1 MDFKQIIRMGLEEYT
16 DEIRKALDGLTPK
29 ERRFQP
35 TPESHHI
42 DFAFWHI
49 IRVEDEWLQGF
60 ARGVPTVWVRDGW
73 PDRFATAGRGSGW
86 GYDAEQI
93 AALPAFDMDEMMSHF
108 DAVRRETL
116 DYLDSITE
124 KDLNTFLS
132 ASAGRST
139 TSGGCSATSWS
150 REPARRTDRLP
161 SGHAEGAQQIETIDG
176 SVVADQ
182 KPTYEPEAA
191 ALAEGFR
198 LVAGMD
204 EVGRGA
210 AGRAGGC
217 RRGDLADPSGR
228 RVGRA
233 DRRQQAADAC
243 QARGGV
249 PADLLESGRVRDR
262 SRVL

>member
-16 DEIRKALDGLTPK
+16 DEIRKALDGLTPE

-124 KDLNTFLS
+124 KDLDIFPQP
-132 ASAGRST
+132 
-139 TSGGCSATSWS
+139 
-150 REPARRTDRLP
+150 ERR
-161 SGHAEGAQQIETIDG
+161 
-176 SVVADQ
+176 
-182 KPTYEPEAA
+182 PEYN
-191 ALAEGFR
+191 
-198 LVAGMD
+198 
-204 EVGRGA
+204 VGRMFSHLLVEESQH
-210 AGRAGGC
+210 AGQIAYL
-217 RRGDLADPSGR
+217 RGM
-228 RVGRA
+228 
-233 DRRQQAADAC
+233 Q
-243 QARGGV
+243 RG
-249 PADLLESGRVRDR
+249 LNK
-262 SRVL
+262 